1 MIKFDS
7 IKSHF
12 DANETLFLQRQ
23 LESIDAK
30 LYEFKERELKY
41 REYIPV
47 DNSDSPG
54 AESVTYRM
62 LTNVGMAK
70 IIANYSR
77 DLPRADAYMSEFSQ
91 AVKTLGVAFGYST
104 QEIRAANLAG
114 SNLDGLKVSACRRAM
129 RELESN
135 IAWNGDDEFGMSGF
149 FNNANVPL
157 QAASTGTWT
166 VATTAANILIDI
178 ALGTNKIVSQ
188 SNGIH
193 RGDTMLLPLPQYN
206 VIAQKRIDSTLET
219 TVLEWLLK
227 PGNPYGL
234 KRVGWLST
242 ELELA
247 FVGGTKDGAVIYERD
262 PEVIQQKI
270 PMEMITQPMQAV
282 GLEYQVPCEARN
294 AGVVIRYPLA
304 CVFLTGI

>member
-47 DNSDSPG
+47 DSSDSPG

-91 AVKTLGVAFGYST
+91 AVKTLGIAFGYNT
-104 QEIRAANLAG
+104 QEIRAAQMAG
-114 SNLDGLKVSACRRAM
+114 VDLDGTKVTAARRAM

-135 IAWNGDDEFGMSGF
+135 IAWLGDDEFGMTGF
-149 FNNANVPL
+149 FNNANVPT
-157 QAASTGTWT
+157 QACTTGTWGT
-166 VATTAANILIDI
+166 ATAAEILADI
-178 ALGTNKIVSQ
+178 ALGCNKIPTQ
-188 SNGIH
+188 SKGIH
-193 RGDTMLLPLPQYN
+193 RGDTMIVPLPQYN
-206 VIAQKRIDSTLET
+206 VLAQTRIDSTLET
-219 TVLEWLLK
+219 TILEWLTK

-234 KRVGWLST
+234 KHVGYLT
-242 ELELA
+242 GELELA
-247 FVGGTKDGAVIYERD
+247 FVGGTKDGAVIYEKD
-262 PEVIQQKI
+262 PEVLQQKI
-270 PMEMITQPMQAV
+270 PMEMITHPMQAI
-282 GLEYQVPCEARN
+282 GLEFQIPCEARN
-294 AGVVIRYPLA
+294 AGVIIRYPLA
-304 CVFLTGI
+304 CCFLTGV